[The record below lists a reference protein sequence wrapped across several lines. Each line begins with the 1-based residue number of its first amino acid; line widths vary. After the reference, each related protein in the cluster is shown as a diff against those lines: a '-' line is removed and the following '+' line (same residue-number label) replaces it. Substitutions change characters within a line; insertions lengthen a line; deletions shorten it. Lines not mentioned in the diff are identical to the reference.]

1 MIDGRVR
8 AHRSERPSTER
19 DATLDDGVL
28 AVEIVEPWREHR
40 VTVDAEDYRLD
51 LTFRARFEP
60 FSYSGRKIEAN
71 RQRIEHLRL
80 KRYEQGM
87 HVTGECQLKTGT
99 RAGACF
105 PIACLGHRDHS
116 WGRRDEGKIDG
127 WNWAAVQLDTKTINI
142 TRSFSGEAFN
152 VNGFVS
158 SEAGNVGV
166 CEVDFETL
174 EFEADGRTPVAT
186 RYRFVDDRGNRW
198 HLRSRR
204 FSDLFAPLRR
214 PHEPAGAVIFEN
226 FADYVLEETG
236 ETGWGIDEYQRRFA
250 G

>member
-8 AHRSERPSTER
+8 AHRTERPSSER
-19 DATLDDGVL
+19 HPALTDGVL
-28 AVEIVEPWREHR
+28 GVEIVEPWREHR
-40 VTVDAEDYRLD
+40 VSVDAEDYRLE
-51 LTFRARFEP
+51 LTFRARFAP
-60 FSYSGRKIEAN
+60 FSYSGRRIEAN

-87 HVTGECQLKTGT
+87 HVTGECLLKTGS
-99 RAGACF
+99 RAGARIPIECF
-105 PIACLGHRDHS
+105 GHRDHS
-116 WGRRDEGKIDG
+116 WGRREESKIDG
-127 WNWAAVQLDTKTINI
+127 WNWAAVQLERKTINI
-142 TRSFSGEAFN
+142 TRSFSGDAFN

-174 EFEADGRTPVAT
+174 EFEPDGHTPVAT
-186 RYRFVDDRGNRW
+186 RYRFVDDDGKRW

-214 PHEPAGAVIFEN
+214 PHQRAGAVIFEN

-236 ETGWGIDEYQRRFA
+236 ETGWGIDEYQRRSA